1 VQCKTS
7 FFVQE
12 KLYSMLQDVLK
23 DRPGVDI
30 VKLHKSGGVV
40 NRNAKYRQRSRIQK
54 TRVRAPAFHWFSVQ
68 NCDCLCPRLCCEP
81 ALHNS
86 WTTHT
91 MFREGWLEHKEMK
104 EINTGIF

>member
-40 NRNAKYRQRSRIQK
+40 NRNAKYRQRSRIHK
-54 TRVRAPAFHWFSVQ
+54 TRVRPPAFSLAFYTK
-68 NCDCLCPRLCCEP
+68 LRLFVSQVG
-81 ALHNS
+81 L
-86 WTTHT
+86 
-91 MFREGWLEHKEMK
+91 
-104 EINTGIF
+104 